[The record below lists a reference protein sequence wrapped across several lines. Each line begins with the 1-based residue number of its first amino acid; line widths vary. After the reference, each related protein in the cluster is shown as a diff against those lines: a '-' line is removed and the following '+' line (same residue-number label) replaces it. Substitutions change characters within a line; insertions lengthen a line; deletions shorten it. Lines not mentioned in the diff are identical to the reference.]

1 MSTALACFDWSRFV
15 SSLTSPDD
23 VINSADGPRNRRRP
37 PVTPTQRAVRITV
50 LLVFWLTSVM
60 ITLVALGSSKIPSGT
75 TVNGIDVGGL
85 DRQSAINKLEVG
97 LAQQVALPIALKI
110 SQTSTRVPADAL
122 GITPNYEASIDSVM
136 TTRWNPFDMW
146 RGIRGGGSG
155 EVVLDIDEATLA
167 AKLDGLAQQYRQD
180 SREPEITYSGTTP
193 ELSEPVVG
201 KVLDTSVAPEI
212 LLSQYLHTDGAIDL
226 PMVEQQ
232 PEVSLD
238 EAREALD
245 GIAKTAVSA
254 PVTVKVGDVSAEA
267 SPAAI
272 ASALTFQVKDG
283 QLRPVVD
290 GAELHVAMGSA
301 LAKVDTR
308 AKDATWDV
316 SSGTPVLVPAEY
328 GNGVTDDHVADSV
341 SSVLDKAAD
350 QRRVEMPLGPLNPSL
365 STDDAAALNIKEK
378 VSSFTQRFPYAPY
391 RSQNIGQAAK
401 KVNKTLLKPG
411 EVFSMNEIVGERTK
425 ANGFAEGPVVGEGGR
440 LQMDMGGGVSAA
452 ATTLWTAAF
461 YAGLERV
468 EQGSHLIWISRYR
481 PGLEATVA
489 WGQLDLKFKND
500 TPSGIFITTKMT
512 NTSLTVTMWGEKQ
525 YDAVKAVSGPKMNTK
540 AFTKE
545 EASGPSCV
553 SQGGVP
559 GFSIDVDRL
568 FFKGG
573 EQVKKQT
580 FTTSYIPAAQ
590 VTCVREPAKPKP
602 ANATPGTAR

>member
-1 MSTALACFDWSRFV
+1 MS
-15 SSLTSPDD
+15 
-23 VINSADGPRNRRRP
+23 SADDPRNRRRP
-37 PVTPTQRAVRITV
+37 EVTSTQRVVRLTV
-50 LLVFWLTSVM
+50 LALFWLAAVM
-60 ITLVALGSSKIPSGT
+60 ITMVALGSSKIPSGT
-75 TVNGIDVGGL
+75 TVNGIEVGGL
-85 DRQSAINKLEVG
+85 DRQSAINKLTAA
-97 LAQQVALPIALKI
+97 LSQQADLPVALKI
-110 SQTSTRVPADAL
+110 SETSTRVPAEAL
-122 GITPNYEASIDSVM
+122 GIAPNYEATVDSVM

-146 RGIRGGGSG
+146 RGTRGGGTG
-155 EVVLDIDEATLA
+155 QLVVAVDEPTLT
-167 AKLDGLAQQYRQD
+167 AKLDALAQQYRQD
-180 SREPEITYSGTTP
+180 PREPEITYSGTTP

-201 KVLDTSVAPEI
+201 EVLDKVTAPAV
-212 LLSQYLHTDGAIDL
+212 LLSQYLRADGAIEL

-232 PEVSLD
+232 PEVSL
-238 EAREALD
+238 EAARGALE

-267 SPAAI
+267 SPTAI

-283 QLRPVVD
+283 QLRPVID
-290 GAELHVAMGSA
+290 GAELHAAMGPA

-316 SSGTPVLVPAEY
+316 SSGKPELVPAEL

-350 QRRVEMPLGPLNPSL
+350 QRRVEMPLGPLTPSL
-365 STDDAAALNIKEK
+365 STEDAAALNIKEK
-378 VSSFTQRFPYAPY
+378 VSSFTQKFPYAAY

-461 YAGLERV
+461 YAGIERV
-468 EQGSHLIWISRYR
+468 EHGSHLIWISRYR

-525 YDAVKAVSGPKMNTK
+525 YDAVKAVSGPKLNTK
-540 AFTKE
+540 PFTKE

-590 VTCVREPAKPKP
+590 VTCVQEPTQPQP
-602 ANATPGTAR
+602 ASATPGPAR

>member
-1 MSTALACFDWSRFV
+1 M

-23 VINSADGPRNRRRP
+23 VMSSADDPRNRRRP
-37 PVTPTQRAVRITV
+37 EVTSTQRVVRLTV
-50 LLVFWLTSVM
+50 LALFWLAAVM
-60 ITLVALGSSKIPSGT
+60 ITMVALGSSKIPSGT
-75 TVNGIDVGGL
+75 TVNGIEVGGL
-85 DRQSAINKLEVG
+85 DRQSAINKLTAA
-97 LAQQVALPIALKI
+97 LSQQADLPVALKI
-110 SQTSTRVPADAL
+110 SETSTRVPAEAL
-122 GITPNYEASIDSVM
+122 GIAPNYEATVDSVM

-146 RGIRGGGSG
+146 RGTRGGGTG
-155 EVVLDIDEATLA
+155 QLVVAVDEPTLT
-167 AKLDGLAQQYRQD
+167 AKLDALAQQYRQD
-180 SREPEITYSGTTP
+180 PREPEITYSGTTP

-201 KVLDTSVAPEI
+201 EVLDKVTAPAV
-212 LLSQYLHTDGAIDL
+212 LLSQYLRADGAIEL

-232 PEVSLD
+232 PEVSL
-238 EAREALD
+238 EAARGALE

-267 SPAAI
+267 SPTAI

-283 QLRPVVD
+283 QLRPVID
-290 GAELHVAMGSA
+290 GAELHAAMGPA

-316 SSGTPVLVPAEY
+316 SSGKPELVPAEL

-350 QRRVEMPLGPLNPSL
+350 QRRVEMPLGPLTPSL
-365 STDDAAALNIKEK
+365 STEDAAALNIKEK
-378 VSSFTQRFPYAPY
+378 VSSFTQKFPYAAY

-461 YAGLERV
+461 YAGIERV
-468 EQGSHLIWISRYR
+468 EHGSHLIWISRYR

-525 YDAVKAVSGPKMNTK
+525 YDAVKAVSGPKLNTK
-540 AFTKE
+540 PFTKE

-590 VTCVREPAKPKP
+590 VTCVKEPTKPKP
-602 ANATPGTAR
+602 ASATPGPAR